1 MEKLVFT
8 VDEDNENQRIDKYLV
23 AMLPE
28 FTRSHIQ
35 SNIKD
40 GLVTVD
46 ENVVKANFRLSQG
59 DIVAVQVPEPVTPD
73 IVAEEIPLNIIYED
87 NDIIVISKPKNMVV
101 HPAPGNYSGTLVN
114 ALMHHCKGELSGI
127 NGVMRPGIV
136 HRIDK
141 DTTGLIVICKNDIA
155 HQSLANQLKEHSIN
169 RVYHTVV
176 LGNFKHDSGIVDAPI
191 GRHHINRKKM
201 STRSRSGRDAMTHYE
216 VVERFGNYTYLAC
229 RLETGRTHQIRV
241 HMASIGH
248 PILGDELYGPSKQ
261 PFKLDG
267 QTLHAKVLG
276 LVHPT
281 TKEYLEFE
289 DELPDYFV
297 ELIEKLRYNK

>member
-1 MEKLVFT
+1 MGNYVFT
-8 VDEDNENQRIDKYLV
+8 VDLDNENQRIDKYL
-23 AMLPE
+23 ATLLPE

-35 SNIKD
+35 NNIKD
-40 GLVTVD
+40 GLVAVD
-46 ENVVKANFRLSQG
+46 NKVVKANFRLSHG
-59 DIVAVQVPEPVTPD
+59 NIVSVQIPEPVTPN
-73 IVAEEIPLNIIYED
+73 IAAENISLNIIHED
-87 NDIIVISKPKNMVV
+87 SDIIVISKPKNMVV

-114 ALMHHCKGELSGI
+114 ALMHHCKNELSGI

-141 DTTGLIVICKNDIA
+141 DTTGLLVVCKNDA
-155 HQSLANQLKEHSIN
+155 SHQSLANQLKEHLIK
-169 RVYHTVV
+169 RVYHTIVH
-176 LGNFKHDSGIVDAPI
+176 GNFNHDEGVVDAPI
-191 GRHHINRKKM
+191 GRHNINRKKM
-201 STRSRSGRDAMTHYE
+201 STRSKSGRDAKTYYE

-248 PILGDELYGPSKQ
+248 PILGDEMYGSGKS
-261 PFKLDG
+261 PFRLEG

-276 LVHPT
+276 FVHPT

-289 DELPDYFV
+289 DDLPDYFV
-297 ELIEKLRYNK
+297 ELINKLRYNR